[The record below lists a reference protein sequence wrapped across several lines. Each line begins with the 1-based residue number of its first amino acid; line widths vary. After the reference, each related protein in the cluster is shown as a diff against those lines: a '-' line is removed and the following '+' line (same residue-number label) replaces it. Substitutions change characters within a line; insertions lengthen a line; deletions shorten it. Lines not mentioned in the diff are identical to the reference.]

1 MPKTSLGKELER
13 LRAELARKTNE
24 KWTQKK
30 IADKIGVT
38 AQAYQNW
45 MHGRRGKELDL
56 GTLWRITETLQG
68 DFDRLVKLARPDLY
82 MYCKELCKDKHH
94 ESHDL
99 HPPEISNLIS
109 ILMDLRTKRRSEFN
123 KLKKIIEIFYC

>member
-13 LRAELARKTNE
+13 LRSELIRKTNE

-30 IADKIGVT
+30 VAEKIGVT

-56 GTLWRITETLQG
+56 GTLWKINETLQG
-68 DFDRLVKLARPDLY
+68 DFSRLVRLARPDLY
-82 MYCKELCKDKHH
+82 MYCTELCKEKH
-94 ESHDL
+94 SQDL
-99 HPPEISNLIS
+99 DMYPPDISSLIS
-109 ILMDLRTKRRSEFN
+109 ILLDLRVKKRSEFN
-123 KLKKIIEIFYC
+123 KLKKIIEIVYY